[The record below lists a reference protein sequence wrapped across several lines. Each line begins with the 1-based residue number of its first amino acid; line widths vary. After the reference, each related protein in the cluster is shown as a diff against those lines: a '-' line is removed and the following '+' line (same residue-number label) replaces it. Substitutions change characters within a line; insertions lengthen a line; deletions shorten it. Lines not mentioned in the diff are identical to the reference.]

1 MGIMTEMEI
10 KWVKDKLKEL
20 GCLDEYERNR
30 MIFRCHTRKAKI
42 WDELRIVSH
51 HPSLYTFLYAF
62 SSVNAS
68 FYWATTKEGTEY
80 WREIA
85 LRLQRESARLQ
96 KESFN
101 RFCLLLK
108 KLKAYDKY
116 MEESKNAGFT
126 GKILWD
132 QYYGPVWDLETAY
145 AHYLSRITYRA
156 NPIYGKD
163 YWLYITKKIKHIAH
177 MYNIKNGDSY

>member
-10 KWVKDKLKEL
+10 KFVKDKLKEL

-30 MIFRCHTRKAKI
+30 MKFRHHTRKAV
-42 WDELRIVSH
+42 WDELRNDLH

-62 SSVNAS
+62 SSVTAS
-68 FYWATTKEGTEY
+68 FYWSTTREGNEY
-80 WREIA
+80 WRGIA
-85 LRLQRESARLQ
+85 LRLQIEVARLQ

-101 RFCLLLK
+101 KFCLLLK

-132 QYYGPVWDLETAY
+132 QYYGPAWNLDAVY
-145 AHYLSRITYRA
+145 AHYMKHISYRT
-156 NPIYGKD
+156 NLIYGKD
-163 YWLYITKKIKHIAH
+163 YWLYITKKIKHITH
-177 MYNIKNGDSY
+177 MYNIKNGYL

>member
-1 MGIMTEMEI
+1 MEIMTEMEI
-10 KWVKDKLKEL
+10 KWVKDKFKEL

-30 MIFRCHTRKAKI
+30 MEFRHHTRKAQI
-42 WDELRIVSH
+42 WDELKTDSNNT
-51 HPSLYTFLYAF
+51 SLYTFLYAF

-68 FYWATTKEGTEY
+68 FYWTRTREGMEY

-85 LRLQRESARLQ
+85 LRLQIEVARLQ

-108 KLKAYDKY
+108 KLKAYDRY
-116 MEESKNAGFT
+116 MVESKNIGFT
-126 GKILWD
+126 GKILWS
-132 QYYGPVWDLETAY
+132 QYYGHAWNLETAY
-145 AHYLSRITYRA
+145 AHYMGYIAHRTNL
-156 NPIYGKD
+156 IYGAD

-177 MYNIKNGDSY
+177 IYNIKNGYL